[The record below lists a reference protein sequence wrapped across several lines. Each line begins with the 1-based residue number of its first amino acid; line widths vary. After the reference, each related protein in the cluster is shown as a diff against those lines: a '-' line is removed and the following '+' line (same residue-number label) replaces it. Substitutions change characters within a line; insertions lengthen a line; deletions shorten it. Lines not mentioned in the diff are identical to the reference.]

1 MAEIFPNE
9 GLTLIYAGFP
19 KGGSGPANTW
29 IGLFTG
35 YSASTVGSSIAT
47 ITATWSEVASAG
59 AYARA
64 TISSSSW
71 GTAATSQSGWGSG
84 AAQVTFAT
92 ATAVWGTVNGFLIT
106 NSLTQGAGV
115 VYFGA
120 NFDDVTGVAINTN
133 DVIKVTPSWIYT
145 G

>member
-9 GLTLIYAGFP
+9 GLNLIYAGFP

-35 YSASTVGSSIAT
+35 YTASTVGSSAAT
-47 ITATWSEVASAG
+47 ITSTWAEVSSAG
-59 AYARA
+59 AYARQ

-71 GTAATSQSGWGSG
+71 GTAATTQSGWGSG

-92 ATAVWGTVNGFLIT
+92 ATAVWGTVNGFVIT

-120 NFDDVTGVAINTN
+120 NFDDTTAVAINTN
-133 DVIKVTPSWIYT
+133 DVIKVTPTWVYT